1 MLGLSLAQGLALLW
15 LWRATSQGYWPGQ
28 TPVLNFPLWALAIV
42 WPSLLLLSV
51 DVQNLGRTIA
61 LATGF
66 AAVVALLA
74 AYMGWQATPYGAFW
88 LFSLLNYTIASLLIA
103 CFKALL
109 YLQPWAAGQ
118 RPAYEVLIALSWRN
132 FLVVTLAVLAA
143 AASYALLVL
152 WGLLFSAIGIDFF
165 QELFARDWFLF
176 PVLTV
181 AFGIGIHLFRRLAH
195 LVDGLASLLEGLWR
209 LLLPLAVGVQ
219 TVFLAALPFTGL
231 APLWET
237 GNGTL
242 LLLGLNGLVLF
253 GANAVFGTGSHQPYP
268 KAVHRSLFA
277 GIALAPVVAALAAYG
292 LYLRIDQYGWSVD
305 RCWGVVVCAF
315 FGLLSVAYAWHVVS
329 RGDAWP
335 RGLPGVNTA
344 TGWLVLAAMLL
355 VNTPLL
361 DFRSISLA
369 SQWQRV
375 ESGTLALRDFDFF
388 YAKTDLARPG
398 WQKMQELIAKYETID
413 PALARAIRE
422 PRALPRVAGRPL
434 GLGPERRRPDS
445 LEVPPGARQAAD
457 RLLEGGPF
465 AWDIY
470 WPRQDTDT
478 PATWINVDLDAN
490 GEQDYVLIWAA
501 EDSAAGIHVYFADSA
516 WHAALLV
523 PRTALLPGTDVLATL
538 RDGEIRTVERTVRDL
553 KIGDLVL
560 SRHPEPPLHGP

>member
-28 TPVLNFPLWALAIV
+28 TPVLNFPLWAVTVV

-51 DVQNLGRTIA
+51 DAHNLGRTIA

-74 AYMGWQATPYGAFW
+74 TYVGWQATPYGAFW
-88 LFSLLNYTIASLLIA
+88 LFSLLNYTIGSLLIA

-118 RPAYEVLIALSWRN
+118 RPAYEVLIVLSWRN

-143 AASYALLVL
+143 AASYVLLVL

-165 QELFARDWFLF
+165 QEMFARDWFLF
-176 PVLTV
+176 PVLAV
-181 AFGIGIHLFRRLAH
+181 AFGIGIHLFRRLVH

-237 GNGTL
+237 GSGTL

-253 GANAVFGTGSHQPYP
+253 GANAVFGTGSHQPYS
-268 KAVHRSLFA
+268 KALHRSLFA

-305 RCWGVVVCAF
+305 RCWGAAVCAL

-344 TGWLVLAAMLL
+344 VGWLVLAAMLL

-375 ESGTLALRDFDFF
+375 ESGKLALRDFDFF

-398 WQKMQELIAKYETID
+398 WQKMQALIAEYETTD
-413 PALARAIRE
+413 PTLARVIRE
-422 PRALPRVAGRPL
+422 PRALPRVPAGP
-434 GLGPERRRPDS
+434 LGPERHRPRT
-445 LEVPPGARQAAD
+445 LEVPPDARQAAN
-457 RLLEGGPF
+457 RLLDGPL
-465 AWDIY
+465 AWDIN
-470 WPRQDTDT
+470 WPRQDADA
-478 PATWINVDLDAN
+478 PATWIGVDLDAD
-490 GEQDYVLIWAA
+490 GEQDYVLIWPA
-501 EDSAAGIHVYFADSA
+501 EDSVVGIHVHLVDAA
-516 WHAALLV
+516 WRAALLV
-523 PRTALLPGTDVLATL
+523 PRNALPPGTDVPAML

-560 SRHPEPPLHGP
+560 SRPPEPPSLGPRR